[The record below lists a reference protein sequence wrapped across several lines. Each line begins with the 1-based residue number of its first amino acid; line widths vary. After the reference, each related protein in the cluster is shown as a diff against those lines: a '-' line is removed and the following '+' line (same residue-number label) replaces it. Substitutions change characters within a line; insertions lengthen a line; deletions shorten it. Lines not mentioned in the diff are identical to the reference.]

1 MNLDYAHPI
10 RNNTRDEIFSVPLN
24 SLFVLNMG
32 IYRFMMRHPEKYK
45 EEEYPYLKEI
55 DPNTGERQFIQLS
68 IYSTWEFFHYLRYGE
83 DYRNHTHDEFL
94 EKDASVYAEIRMDWD
109 PIQDC
114 ERTNFL
120 GAILHLLTIG
130 VIKKL
135 YIYDEI
141 AKYDKA
147 IQALIALTF
156 NLVLEDHPDVQLI
169 QAESTYA
176 FYDSYCFEDTTTFVL
191 EENEDLHRILM
202 ELSEKNPKVLREK
215 YFILPKLKTSNF
227 TEESVR
233 VSSPSYWVLNHYED
247 YEDLES
253 KGLFNVGYYTL
264 MPL

>member
-1 MNLDYAHPI
+1 M
-10 RNNTRDEIFSVPLN
+10 
-24 SLFVLNMG
+24 
-32 IYRFMMRHPEKYK
+32 
-45 EEEYPYLKEI
+45 
-55 DPNTGERQFIQLS
+55 
-68 IYSTWEFFHYLRYGE
+68 
-83 DYRNHTHDEFL
+83 
-94 EKDASVYAEIRMDWD
+94 
-109 PIQDC
+109 
-114 ERTNFL
+114 
-120 GAILHLLTIG
+120 TIG

-176 FYDSYCFEDTTTFVL
+176 FYDSYCFEDTPTFVL
-191 EENEDLHRILM
+191 EANDDLHRILM
-202 ELSEKNPKVLREK
+202 ELSEVNTKVLREK
-215 YFILPKLKTSNF
+215 YFILPKLKISNF

-233 VSSPSYWVLNHYED
+233 ISSPSYWVLNHFED
-247 YEDLES
+247 YKDLES